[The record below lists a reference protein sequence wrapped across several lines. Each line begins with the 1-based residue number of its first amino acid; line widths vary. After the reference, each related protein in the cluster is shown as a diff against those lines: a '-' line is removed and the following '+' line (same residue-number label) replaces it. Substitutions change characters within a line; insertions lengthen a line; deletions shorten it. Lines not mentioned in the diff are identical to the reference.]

1 MGHEVVTEDPDELIR
16 IAVRLW
22 GRIKESKDKTR
33 TLEMELATVEEKIA
47 KKMPRDRKAKGA

>member
-1 MGHEVVTEDPDELIR
+1 MGLEVTSEDPDELIR

-33 TLEMELATVEEKIA
+33 TLEMELAKIEDKIA
-47 KKMPRDRKAKGA
+47 LKMPGNREAASA